1 MSTVRCKVLGPYM
14 VADVAVGGEVELDN
28 ERVNVKAL
36 VKAGLVEVLP
46 DKPAEKPAAKPA
58 DKK

>member
-1 MSTVRCKVLGPYM
+1 MSTVRCKVIGRYP
-14 VADVAVGGEVELDN
+14 VADVPKGGEVSLDPD
-28 ERVNVKAL
+28 RVNVKAL

-46 DKPAEKPAAKPA
+46 DKPAAKPAA

>member
-1 MSTVRCKVLGPYM
+1 MSNKVRCKVLGPYAI
-14 VADVAVGGEVELDN
+14 ADVPKGGEVALDPDQ
-28 ERVNVKAL
+28 VNVKAL

-46 DKPAEKPAAKPA
+46 EKPTAKPA